1 VSDNEVGAGIDSS
14 IGCVVGAHYPII
26 AAVGQEKLEVALS
39 PFALGLCI
47 SLVDVSSV
55 RVLLRVENRD
65 SSVALK
71 RIPSLNAVSVLKRNT
86 FISCDLVPGTNILG
100 FVEV

>member
-1 VSDNEVGAGIDSS
+1 MSDNEVGAGIDSS
-14 IGCVVGAHYPII
+14 IGCVVGAHNPIVT
-26 AAVGQEKLEVALS
+26 AVGQEELEVALS
-39 PFALGLCI
+39 TIALGLCI
-47 SLVDVSSV
+47 SLVDASSV

-71 RIPSLNAVSVLKRNT
+71 GIPSLSAVSVLKRYS
-86 FISCDLVPGTNILG
+86 FISCDLVPGAYILG